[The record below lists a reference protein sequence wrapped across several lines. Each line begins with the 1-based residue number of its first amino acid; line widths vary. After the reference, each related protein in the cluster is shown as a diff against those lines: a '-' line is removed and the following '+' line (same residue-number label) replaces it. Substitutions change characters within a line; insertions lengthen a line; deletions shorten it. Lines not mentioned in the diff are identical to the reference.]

1 VADVSL
7 GYRVL
12 QLALPLAGSVGDLVT
27 QQDSSYPGATRAV
40 SRSTVSNNS
49 ESVVRRIEAVFPRL
63 EKNARNV
70 AGVCQ
75 RSCKI
80 TIEPGRTRRRKYAA
94 LHRQVQ
100 PKLSWGKQ
108 DPRTQVYDW
117 DRHHS
122 KIPWLTSADPGR
134 NHLRDGGGAIEWISS

>member
-1 VADVSL
+1 MADVDSNN
-7 GYRVL
+7 
-12 QLALPLAGSVGDLVT
+12 
-27 QQDSSYPGATRAV
+27 SSYSGATLAV
-40 SRSTVSNNS
+40 SRSTVSKSS

-80 TIEPGRTRRRKYAA
+80 TMEPGRTRLRKYAA
-94 LHRQVQ
+94 LQRQVQ
-100 PKLSWGKQ
+100 PKLSCGKQ
-108 DPRTQVYDW
+108 LPNTHVYDW

-122 KIPWLTSADPGR
+122 KIP
-134 NHLRDGGGAIEWISS
+134 

>member
-1 VADVSL
+1 MADVDSNN
-7 GYRVL
+7 
-12 QLALPLAGSVGDLVT
+12 
-27 QQDSSYPGATRAV
+27 SSYSGATLAF
-40 SRSTVSNNS
+40 SRSTVSKSS
-49 ESVVRRIEAVFPRL
+49 ESVVRRIDAVFPRFA
-63 EKNARNV
+63 KKARNV

-80 TIEPGRTRRRKYAA
+80 TMAPGRTRRRKYAA
-94 LHRQVQ
+94 LQQHVQ

-122 KIPWLTSADPGR
+122 KIP
-134 NHLRDGGGAIEWISS
+134 

>member
-1 VADVSL
+1 MADVDSNN
-7 GYRVL
+7 
-12 QLALPLAGSVGDLVT
+12 
-27 QQDSSYPGATRAV
+27 SSYSGTTLAF
-40 SRSTVSNNS
+40 SRSTVSKS
-49 ESVVRRIEAVFPRL
+49 PESVVRRIEAVFPRL

-75 RSCKI
+75 RSWRI
-80 TIEPGRTRRRKYAA
+80 TIEPGRTRLLRYAA

-108 DPRTQVYDW
+108 DPNTHVYDC

-122 KIPWLTSADPGR
+122 KIP
-134 NHLRDGGGAIEWISS
+134 